1 MECWA
6 SFVGPTY
13 TFVTRELGCQ
23 AYVRYVD
30 DMVLF
35 ADDKSTLWEY
45 KRRCIDHLAQLRLTI
60 HAGEAQVQPASAG
73 ISWLGFL
80 VFPTHRRV
88 KGRKVRHAGR
98 RLTSRFDA
106 WKAGAISFAQFNA
119 SVKGWIN
126 HVRYADSWGLRRKI
140 LEPFA

>member
-1 MECWA
+1 
-6 SFVGPTY
+6 
-13 TFVTRELGCQ
+13 LG
-23 AYVRYVD
+23 
-30 DMVLF
+30 L
-35 ADDKSTLWEY
+35 L
-45 KRRCIDHLAQLRLTI
+45 RRPNLQLTI
-60 HAGEAQVQPASAG
+60 HANEAQAQPVSAG

-98 RLTSRFDA
+98 RLTSQFDA
-106 WKAGAISFAQFNA
+106 WKAGAISFAQFDA

-140 LEPFA
+140 LEPFVWTWRGPR